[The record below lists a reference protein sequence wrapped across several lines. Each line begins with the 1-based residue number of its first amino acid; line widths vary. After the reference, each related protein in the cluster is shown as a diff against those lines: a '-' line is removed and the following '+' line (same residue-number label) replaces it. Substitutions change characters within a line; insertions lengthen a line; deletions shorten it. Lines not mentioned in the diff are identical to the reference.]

1 MDMQRQDFLKIVSA
15 IKTYYPREKNLLPNP
30 QSIELWYQQLKDI
43 DYRVLELAVNKWA
56 STQKWSPSIAD
67 LRETVAEF
75 ITQENDSPDSWSNA
89 WERVIKSIGQFG
101 IYRVDE
107 ALNYIG
113 EYSQIAR
120 DATERLGF
128 KNICLS
134 DNITADR
141 ARFSEIYKSL
151 SDRQFKKNTLSLDMK
166 NRIDSIKQLL
176 ANNDT
181 SNTEL
186 LENKDI

>member
-75 ITQENDSPDSWSNA
+75 ITQENDTPDNWSNA
-89 WERVIKSIGQFG
+89 WERVIKAIGQFG

-120 DATERLGF
+120 ESTERLGF
-128 KNICLS
+128 KQICLS
-134 DNITADR
+134 DNIAADR

-166 NRIDSIKQLL
+166 NRIDIIKQLL

-181 SNTEL
+181 NNTEL